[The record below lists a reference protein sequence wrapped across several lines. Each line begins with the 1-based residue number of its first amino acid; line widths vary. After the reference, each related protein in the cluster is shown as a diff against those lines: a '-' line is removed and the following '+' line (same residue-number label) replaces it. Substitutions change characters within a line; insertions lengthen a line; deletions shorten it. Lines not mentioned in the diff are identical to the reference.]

1 MEPIKYT
8 LQYVI
13 QIIEQTNNRFVNN
26 STLGENGMFSYIIHM
41 DIRDSFNWTL
51 INHPFEM
58 QELFF

>member
-1 MEPIKYT
+1 MESIKYI

-41 DIRDSFNWTL
+41 DIRDSFN
-51 INHPFEM
+51 
-58 QELFF
+58 